1 MPRHK
6 IKFVVVSASVWVKN
20 SLNNW
25 CRYRLELVLPFFF
38 CTPPSVGDSLFVFA
52 SCLPLFLGKT
62 QKIAPVLRGT
72 GIFSC
77 FFFSLLLSSVTR
89 TSLSLHACLRLTEKR
104 WKIAPVLQIQA
115 SSMKLRVH
123 GFLFL
128 VFLHIKTDGK
138 NKLFFYDDI
147 NIQIRRF
154 SSELVESKSC
164 GKYCLII
171 IRIGMHTALLA
182 FSLGM

>member
-1 MPRHK
+1 M
-6 IKFVVVSASVWVKN
+6 N
-20 SLNNW
+20 SNHN
-25 CRYRLELVLPFFF
+25 LP
-38 CTPPSVGDSLFVFA
+38 SYSLFSTCF
-52 SCLPLFLGKT
+52 SWFSYLG
-62 QKIAPVLRGT
+62 VRRGT
-72 GIFSC
+72 GFFSW
-77 FFFSLLLSSVTR
+77 FYFSLLLSHVILSRAHRALASVWPKKK
-89 TSLSLHACLRLTEKR
+89 H

-138 NKLFFYDDI
+138 NKLFFYKHI

-154 SSELVESKSC
+154 FSELVESKSC

-171 IRIGMHTALLA
+171 IRIGTNTALLA